1 MNLNYIYYF
10 SVLAKTQHYTK
21 AANILNI
28 TQPSLSH
35 AIDEIEK
42 ELGCLLFEKDGRN
55 IKLTKYG
62 KLLESHVET
71 GLKELEAGQREIQY
85 LMSPNEGLIKLAFIY
100 TLGYSFVPN
109 VLKNFHTIPT
119 NKQINFSLKQGNTTE
134 ILDGLEN
141 EKYDLCFSSYQNNR
155 NNICFVPIMIEE
167 LVVVVY
173 DGHPLSEKKEVDLSE
188 LVDENL
194 IYYSKTSGLRPFIDK
209 LLNDNNI
216 KPNIKFEVE
225 EDSAVLGLVNIKYGI
240 AIVPNILIIDNF
252 NVKKLK
258 IKNKQDPRYIYM
270 ATIKNRFEAPA
281 ISKFINFITS
291 YYAIKNKA

>member
-62 KLLESHVET
+62 KLLESHVDA
-71 GLKELEAGQREIQY
+71 GLKELETGQREIQY

-109 VLKNFHTIPT
+109 VLKNFHTIPA

-134 ILDGLEN
+134 LLDGLEN
-141 EKYDLCFSSYQNNR
+141 EKYDLCFSSYQSGR
-155 NNICFVPIMIEE
+155 NNICFVPIIVEE

-173 DGHPLSEKKEVDLSE
+173 DEHPLSEKKEVDLSE

-194 IYYSKTSGLRPFIDK
+194 IYYSKTSGLRPYIDK
-209 LLNDNNI
+209 LLSDNDI

-240 AIVPNILIIDNF
+240 AIVPNIPVIDNF

-291 YYAIKNKA
+291 NYVIKK

>member
-62 KLLESHVET
+62 KLLESHVNA
-71 GLKELEAGQREIQY
+71 GLKELETGQREIQY

-109 VLKNFHTIPT
+109 VLKNFHTIPA

-134 ILDGLEN
+134 LLDGLEN
-141 EKYDLCFSSYQNNR
+141 EKYDLCFY
-155 NNICFVPIMIEE
+155 
-167 LVVVVY
+167 L
-173 DGHPLSEKKEVDLSE
+173 
-188 LVDENL
+188 
-194 IYYSKTSGLRPFIDK
+194 
-209 LLNDNNI
+209 
-216 KPNIKFEVE
+216 
-225 EDSAVLGLVNIKYGI
+225 
-240 AIVPNILIIDNF
+240 
-252 NVKKLK
+252 
-258 IKNKQDPRYIYM
+258 
-270 ATIKNRFEAPA
+270 
-281 ISKFINFITS
+281 
-291 YYAIKNKA
+291 

>member
-71 GLKELEAGQREIQY
+71 GLKELETGQREIQY

-141 EKYDLCFSSYQNNR
+141 EKYDLCFSSYQSNR

-240 AIVPNILIIDNF
+240 AIVPNIPIIDNF

-291 YYAIKNKA
+291 NYAIKK

>member
-62 KLLESHVET
+62 KLLESHVNA
-71 GLKELEAGQREIQY
+71 GLKELETGQREIQY

-109 VLKNFHTIPT
+109 VLKNFHTIPA

-134 ILDGLEN
+134 LLDGLEN
-141 EKYDLCFSSYQNNR
+141 EKYDLCFASYQSGR
-155 NNICFVPIMIEE
+155 NNICFVPIIVEE

-173 DGHPLSEKKEVDLSE
+173 DEHPLSEKKEVDLSE

-194 IYYSKTSGLRPFIDK
+194 IYYSKTSGLRPYIDK
-209 LLNDNNI
+209 LLSDNDI

-240 AIVPNILIIDNF
+240 AIVPNIPVIDNF

-291 YYAIKNKA
+291 NYAIKK

>member
-62 KLLESHVET
+62 KLLESHVDA
-71 GLKELEAGQREIQY
+71 GLKELETGQREIQY

-109 VLKNFHTIPT
+109 VLKNFHTIPA

-134 ILDGLEN
+134 LLDGLEN
-141 EKYDLCFSSYQNNR
+141 EKYDLCFSSYQSGR
-155 NNICFVPIMIEE
+155 NNICFVPIIVEE

-173 DGHPLSEKKEVDLSE
+173 DEHPLSEKKEVDLSE

-194 IYYSKTSGLRPFIDK
+194 IYYSKTSGLRPYIDK
-209 LLNDNNI
+209 LLSDNDI

-240 AIVPNILIIDNF
+240 AIVPNIPVIDNF

-291 YYAIKNKA
+291 NYAIKK

>member
-21 AANILNI
+21 AANMLNI

-62 KLLESHVET
+62 KLLESHVNA
-71 GLKELEAGQREIQY
+71 GLKELETGQKEIQY

-109 VLKNFHTIPT
+109 ALKNFHTIPA

-134 ILDGLEN
+134 LLDGLEN
-141 EKYDLCFSSYQNNR
+141 EKYDLCFASYQSGR
-155 NNICFVPIMIEE
+155 NNVCFVPIIVEE

-173 DGHPLSEKKEVDLSE
+173 DEHPLSEKKEVDLSE

-194 IYYSKTSGLRPFIDK
+194 IYYSKTSGLRPYIDK
-209 LLNDNNI
+209 LLSDNDI

-240 AIVPNILIIDNF
+240 AIVPNIPVIDNF

-291 YYAIKNKA
+291 NYAIKK

>member
-21 AANILNI
+21 AANMLNI

-62 KLLESHVET
+62 KLLESHVDI
-71 GLKELEAGQREIQY
+71 GLKELETGQKEIQY

-109 VLKNFHTIPT
+109 ALKNFHTIPA

-134 ILDGLEN
+134 LLDGLEN
-141 EKYDLCFSSYQNNR
+141 EKYDLCFASYQSGR
-155 NNICFVPIMIEE
+155 NNVCFVPIIVEE

-173 DGHPLSEKKEVDLSE
+173 DEHPLSEKKEVDLSE

-194 IYYSKTSGLRPFIDK
+194 IYYSKTSGLRPYIDK
-209 LLNDNNI
+209 LLSDNDI

-240 AIVPNILIIDNF
+240 AIVPNIPVIDNF

-291 YYAIKNKA
+291 NYVIKK

>member
-62 KLLESHVET
+62 KLLESHVDA
-71 GLKELEAGQREIQY
+71 GLKELETGQREIQY

-109 VLKNFHTIPT
+109 VLKNFHTIPA

-134 ILDGLEN
+134 LLDGLEN
-141 EKYDLCFSSYQNNR
+141 ENYDLCFASYQSGR
-155 NNICFVPIMIEE
+155 NNICFVPIIIEE

-173 DGHPLSEKKEVDLSE
+173 DEHPLSEKKEVDLSE

-194 IYYSKTSGLRPFIDK
+194 IYYSKTSGLRPYIDK
-209 LLNDNNI
+209 LLSDNDI

-240 AIVPNILIIDNF
+240 AIVPNIPVIDNF

-270 ATIKNRFEAPA
+270 ATIKNRFEAPS

-291 YYAIKNKA
+291 NYAIKK

>member
-62 KLLESHVET
+62 KLLESHVDA
-71 GLKELEAGQREIQY
+71 GLKELETGQREIQY

-109 VLKNFHTIPT
+109 VLKNFHTIPA

-134 ILDGLEN
+134 LLDGLEN
-141 EKYDLCFSSYQNNR
+141 EKYDLCFSSYQSGR
-155 NNICFVPIMIEE
+155 NNICFVPIIIEE

-173 DGHPLSEKKEVDLSE
+173 DEHPLSEKKEVDLSE

-194 IYYSKTSGLRPFIDK
+194 IYYSKTSGLRPYIDK
-209 LLNDNNI
+209 LLSDNDI

-240 AIVPNILIIDNF
+240 AIVPNIPVIDNF

-291 YYAIKNKA
+291 NYAIKK

>member
-109 VLKNFHTIPT
+109 ALKNFHTIPA

-141 EKYDLCFSSYQNNR
+141 EKYDLCFSSYQSNR

-209 LLNDNNI
+209 LLSDNNI

-240 AIVPNILIIDNF
+240 AIVPNIPIIDNF

-291 YYAIKNKA
+291 NYAIKK

>member
-109 VLKNFHTIPT
+109 ALKNFHTIPA

>member
-62 KLLESHVET
+62 KLLESHVNA
-71 GLKELEAGQREIQY
+71 GLKELETGQREIQY

-109 VLKNFHTIPT
+109 VLKNFHTIPA

-134 ILDGLEN
+134 LLDGLEN
-141 EKYDLCFSSYQNNR
+141 EKYDLCFSSYQSGR
-155 NNICFVPIMIEE
+155 NNICFVPIIVEE

-173 DGHPLSEKKEVDLSE
+173 DEHPLSEKKEVDLSE

-194 IYYSKTSGLRPFIDK
+194 IYYSKTSGLRPYIDK
-209 LLNDNNI
+209 LLSDNDI

-240 AIVPNILIIDNF
+240 AIVPNIPVIDNF

-258 IKNKQDPRYIYM
+258 IKNRQDPRYIYM

-291 YYAIKNKA
+291 NYAIKK